1 MQNFATKIPLY
12 LILKL
17 ILEWISLFCF
27 SLSSMQL
34 NGENPQ
40 EDLAFKGDMMFLEN
54 SPNYK
59 TMAKYCPKL
68 ISFVEKWWRFLKIMG
83 N

>member
-1 MQNFATKIPLY
+1 
-12 LILKL
+12 
-17 ILEWISLFCF
+17 
-27 SLSSMQL
+27 MQL
-34 NGENPQ
+34 NVLFFWFQFSKITSIGENPQ

-68 ISFVEKWWRFLKIMG
+68 ISSVEK
-83 N
+83 